1 MNRRVISMLAA
12 VSLLATV
19 SAPGAVVYAEG
30 DLDMVV
36 STDSTLQNKG
46 DGGSSTLDQI
56 LNSNASIMGA
66 LGNTSWAVRAESVEK
81 TGKWRDDLVAV
92 AQTQTG
98 YVQAADGSTIYG
110 EWIGAEAGSAWDA
123 QFVSW
128 VADKAGLTE
137 KQFPH
142 GASYDALVNALTKYG
157 AVKQISKANYPNTG
171 DIALLEIG
179 GVKCVGIIVYV
190 NGGYAAV
197 VRGNDA
203 GAVTRDTYMIDGAE
217 FQSYADM
224 NVLMARAGLTVSKGD
239 EVTIPEGGVAAWTN
253 TDSVYMREKPTT
265 ASKKVTMVNKSGTAL
280 LVTSA
285 EKQEDGYVWYGVTY
299 KNHKG
304 FIRGDLVKLDAIEQP
319 SATTAPAPACVIC
332 GANGE
337 TENCLYAELAGK
349 SAQESYAFLLNLLEN
364 DRAAFDQYVKC
375 HNAHVAAGAPAVIC
389 GNGCEQALTNL
400 AIPGA
405 THSDTCPWHEE
416 PQLGVEERVV
426 NIEVIQVENGQK
438 VNITF
443 EVYGATKYEWHAI
456 ETTATGVRDIV
467 VENKNENQSVLTVTA
482 SSKQVGYSYYCV
494 ATIADGSTV
503 TSKITKV
510 DVATAPIV
518 ADAILGEEVKFTYTV
533 EGATSF
539 QWYVDGVAIA
549 DDDLTYSGANTNML
563 GFYATEDKATK
574 TFVCAALDAN
584 GNVLYYSAQYKFNVT
599 VFEISDVTTCEGHD
613 LCKYV
618 EELANMTPA
627 ERNVAMEQ
635 TWNIQYG
642 DGILKD
648 YVQQHWEACHKET
661 YPTLLD
667 FTTTDQGTTQRPAQE
682 NGVDF
687 SVFASSC
694 EEFAK
699 LFPAEHALIESWAAN
714 SVSPLTMYAD
724 MQALKE
730 APGYTAEGKKYDR
743 YNAVLM
749 HLGSCKVQ
757 GLSNII
763 CQCGHLTMGDK
774 PGSDHVA
781 TCPWHVEQGLS
792 EIYDQKTGEVAGFWL
807 LITGPNGKLVEVGEA
822 RPHPLDSTPGR
833 YYIKDKASGLYV
845 AYLEG
850 NKIYP
855 LASNK

>member
-56 LNSNASIMGA
+56 INSNASIMGA

-142 GASYDALVNALTKYG
+142 GASYDTLVNALTKYG

-253 TDSVYMREKPTT
+253 TDSVYMRKEPTT
-265 ASKKVTMVNKSGTAL
+265 KSKKVTMVSKSGTVL

-299 KNHKG
+299 KEYKG
-304 FIRGDLVKLDAIEQP
+304 YIRGDLVKLDTVTQP
-319 SATTAPAPACVIC
+319 AATAAPETAPACVVC

-337 TENCLYAELAGK
+337 KNACLYSVLAAK
-349 SAQESYAFLLNLLEN
+349 SADEAYAFLQNLLEN
-364 DRAAFDQYVKC
+364 DRAAFDLYVKC
-375 HNAHVAAGAPAVIC
+375 HAAHVSAGAPAVIC
-389 GNGCEQALTNL
+389 GNGCPQTLTNL
-400 AIPGA
+400 VAPGA
-405 THSDTCPWHEE
+405 AHSENCPWHADG
-416 PQLGVEERVV
+416 QLGVEERVV
-426 NIEVIQVENGQK
+426 NIEVIQGAIGQL
-438 VNITF
+438 VNIKF
-443 EVYGATKYEWHAI
+443 EVYGATAYQWVKITE
-456 ETTATGVRDIV
+456 TATGKTEENI
-467 VENKNENQSVLTVTA
+467 ENKNDDQSVLTVKIDSTE
-482 SSKQVGYSYYCV
+482 KQLYSYYCV
-494 ATIADGSTV
+494 ATLADGSTV
-503 TSKITKV
+503 TSKITKIE
-510 DVATAPIV
+510 VADAPIV
-518 ADAILGEEVKFTYTV
+518 AEAILGEEVKFTYTV
-533 EGATSF
+533 TNATAY

-549 DDDLTYSGANTNML
+549 DADLTYTGAKTAML
-563 GFYATEDKATK
+563 GFYATEEKVGKQFTCVANVNGKET
-574 TFVCAALDAN
+574 TSAA
-584 GNVLYYSAQYKFNVT
+584 YSYT
-599 VFEISDVTTCEGHD
+599 IIELD
-613 LCKYV
+613 LCKYI

-627 ERNVAMEQ
+627 NRKAAMEQ
-635 TWNIQYG
+635 TWNITLS
-642 DGILKD
+642 DGKNLADEVRAHYNSGEHDHKD
-648 YVQQHWEACHKET
+648 V

-667 FTTTDQGTTQRPAQE
+667 FTTTDQGTTQRPAE
-682 NGVDF
+682 NGNMGF
-687 SVFASSC
+687 EGFASC
-694 EEFAK
+694 EKFAEACPE
-699 LFPAEHALIESWAAN
+699 LHALIESWIAK

-730 APGYTAEGKKYDR
+730 APGYTADGKPYDR
-743 YNAVLM
+743 YSTLM
-749 HLGSCKVQ
+749 LHLDVCQAPLLKN
-757 GLSNII
+757 LT
-763 CQCGHLTMGDK
+763 CQCTDERHFTK
-774 PGSDHVA
+774 PSMEHAA

-792 EIYDQKTGEVAGFWL
+792 EIYDQQTGEVAGFWL
-807 LITGPNGKLVEVGEA
+807 LITGPNGELVEVGEA

-855 LASNK
+855 LASKK

>member
-56 LNSNASIMGA
+56 INSNASIMGA

-142 GASYDALVNALTKYG
+142 GASYDALVNSLTKYG

-224 NVLMARAGLTVSKGD
+224 NVLMAHAGLTVSKGD

-265 ASKKVTMVNKSGTAL
+265 TSKKITMVNKSGTAL

-304 FIRGDLVKLDAIEQP
+304 FIRGDLVKLDVIEQP

-337 TENCLYAELAGK
+337 IENCLYAELAGK
-349 SAQESYAFLLNLLEN
+349 SAQESYAFLQNLLEN

-375 HNAHVAAGAPAVIC
+375 HSAHVAAGAPAVIC
-389 GNGCEQALTNL
+389 GNGCEQTLTNL
-400 AIPGA
+400 AVPGA
-405 THSDTCPWHEE
+405 AHSRNCPWHADG
-416 PQLGVEERVV
+416 QLGVQERIV
-426 NIEVIQVENGQK
+426 NIEVIQVENGQS
-438 VNITF
+438 VNIKF
-443 EVYGATKYEWHAI
+443 EVYGATAYQWVKITE
-456 ETTATGVRDIV
+456 TATDTSEWN
-467 VENKNENQSVLTVTA
+467 VENTNADPSVLTVKVDSTE
-482 SSKQVGYSYYCV
+482 KQLHSYYCI
-494 ATIADGSTV
+494 ATLADGSTV
-503 TSKITKV
+503 TSKITRIV
-510 DVATAPIV
+510 VAEAPIV
-518 ADAILGEEVKFTYTV
+518 AEAILGEEVKFTYTV
-533 EGATSF
+533 NNATAY

-549 DDDLTYSGANTNML
+549 DDDLTYIGAKSAML
-563 GFYATEDKATK
+563 CFYATGDKVGKQFTCVATVDGK
-574 TFVCAALDAN
+574 TTTST
-584 GNVLYYSAQYKFNVT
+584 GYSYT
-599 VFEISDVTTCEGHD
+599 IIELD

-618 EELANMTPA
+618 EELANMAPS
-627 ERNVAMEQ
+627 ERSAALNV
-635 TWNIQYG
+635 TWNITLNG
-642 DGILKD
+642 KNLADE
-648 YVQQHWEACHKET
+648 VENHWLNCENGHRST
-661 YPTLLD
+661 YPDLFEVDDVTAESNGNVRPKEE
-667 FTTTDQGTTQRPAQE
+667 GT
-682 NGVDF
+682 VDF
-687 SVFASSC
+687 NAFLDC
-694 EEFAK
+694 NK
-699 LFPAEHALIESWAAN
+699 FPAECALIQSWIENNA
-714 SVSPLTMYAD
+714 SPTTIYAD
-724 MQALKE
+724 MQSIMT
-730 APGYTAEGKKYDR
+730 APGYTADGKKYDR
-743 YNAVLM
+743 LFALM
-749 HLGSCKVQ
+749 MHVY
-757 GLSNII
+757 
-763 CQCGHLTMGDK
+763 GHYDEMRALMCTCDVTDTIDDWHPRA
-774 PGSDHVA
+774 PGAGHA
-781 TCPWHVEQGLS
+781 ANCPWHIEQGLH
-792 EIYDQKTGEVAGFWL
+792 DVCDANGEL
-807 LITGPNGKLVEVGEA
+807 LYQSLMLTDESGNLVEIA
-822 RPHPLDSTPGR
+822 RAEKHPLDPDHF
-833 YYIKDKASGLYV
+833 YLKDMKSGLYV
-845 AYLEG
+845 AYVDENGNIIPLESDRT
-850 NKIYP
+850 N
-855 LASNK
+855 N